1 MPVVYLAF
9 NGQRIEQ
16 NGAGV
21 KGAIGW
27 PAGGCGTG
35 CRRWPEGEVGFMQAI
50 RHMHKADYGGSRS
63 AGSDLADLAP
73 WCEKVPRFE
82 TWACVGGVAQM
93 MGRAENLNVQYPIT
107 NVQ

>member
-1 MPVVYLAF
+1 MRVAHLAF
-9 NGQRIEQ
+9 TGQRIEQ

-35 CRRWPEGEVGFMQAI
+35 IRRWPEGEVGFMQAI
-50 RHMHKADYGGSRS
+50 RHMHKADYGGRRS
-63 AGSDLADLAP
+63 AGSDLAGLAP
-73 WCEKVPRFE
+73 WREKVLRFE
-82 TWACVGGVAQM
+82 TWARVGGVAQM
-93 MGRAENLNVQYPIT
+93 MGRAGKLNVQYPIT